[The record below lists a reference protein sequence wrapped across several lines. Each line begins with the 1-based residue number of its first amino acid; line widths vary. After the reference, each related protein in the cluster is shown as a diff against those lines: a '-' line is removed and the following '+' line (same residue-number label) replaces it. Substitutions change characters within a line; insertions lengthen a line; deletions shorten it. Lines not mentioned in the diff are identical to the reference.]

1 MVCTQR
7 LTPGATP
14 TLPYLEKDDKKE
26 VGVGYSVELLVQVQG
41 QEGEEVVLGCAND
54 VALE

>member
-1 MVCTQR
+1 MRCTQV
-7 LTPGATP
+7 LTSGTTP
-14 TLPYLEKDDKKE
+14 ILPYLEDDDKKE

-41 QEGEEVVLGCAND
+41 QEGEEVVLVCVND

>member
-1 MVCTQR
+1 MVCAQM

-14 TLPYLEKDDKKE
+14 TLPYLENDDQKE

-41 QEGEEVVLGCAND
+41 QEGEEVVLGCVND